1 MIHIKSAKEI
11 EIMKSANKVAADAL
25 MLAGKS
31 IRPGMSTWELDKI
44 IHDFIVSQGAIPSSL
59 GYGGFTGSACISVN
73 SELIH
78 GIPSKKKIIK
88 EGDIVSVDITAE
100 KDGYN
105 GDNAYTF
112 TVGEVSDRARKLLQ
126 VTEEALYE
134 GIKMAVAG
142 NRIGD
147 ISNAV
152 QTYCES
158 RGYYVVDRFI
168 GHGIGHDMHEAPD
181 VPNVGKPGR
190 GPRLVPGMTICIEP
204 MINETT
210 AEVIILPDKWTVV
223 EANHNLSAHFEHT
236 VAITNGEPL
245 ILTQSEMHHPKGNM

>member
-1 MIHIKSAKEI
+1 MIQVKSAREI
-11 EIMKSANKVAADAL
+11 ETMKKASEIAAEALIVAGNAI
-25 MLAGKS
+25 K
-31 IRPGMSTWELDKI
+31 PGMSTWELDKI
-44 IHDFIVSQGAIPSSL
+44 IHDFIVSKGAIPSSL
-59 GYGGFTGSACISVN
+59 GYCGFTGSACISVN

-88 EGDIVSVDITAE
+88 DGDIVSVDVTVE
-100 KDGYN
+100 YDGYN

-112 TVGEVSDRARKLLQ
+112 MVGDVPERAKKLLQ

-168 GHGIGHDMHEAPD
+168 GHGIGKDMHEAPD

-223 EANHNLSAHFEHT
+223 EANHNYSAHFEHT
-236 VAITNGEPL
+236 IAITSGEPL
-245 ILTQSEMHHPKGNM
+245 ILTMSEMHHPK